1 VSVRGLVS
9 PRAAAACLAERAEV
23 KRAMVR
29 PLPPRWALARM
40 SHSAPDRQPAPASAA
55 GLGYALLA
63 YGSWGLFPLFWKLL
77 EHIPSLELVA
87 HRVVWSCAAYLVL
100 VRARGRGGELR
111 RALVSGSTLR
121 TIVPSALF
129 IATNWL
135 VFIYAV
141 STERVLHASLGY
153 FLNPLVSI
161 VLGMIFLGERL
172 RPAQWIAVALAC
184 AGVAFMASLAEGLPW
199 IGIVLAVTFGGY
211 GLLRKV
217 APVDGLMGATMESV
231 LLVPLGGAY
240 LAMLAIDGT
249 GAMGQLGTRIDLLLV
264 SAGIITAAPLVWFAN
279 AARRL
284 TLRTLGFMQYLAPT
298 GQFALAVLVFG
309 ESLTDV
315 HVRGFACI
323 WAAVAVFSVEG
334 WWAAR
339 RQRS

>member
-1 VSVRGLVS
+1 MTA
-9 PRAAAACLAERAEV
+9 P
-23 KRAMVR
+23 
-29 PLPPRWALARM
+29 
-40 SHSAPDRQPAPASAA
+40 APDRKPTEATAA
-55 GLGYALLA
+55 GLAYALLA

-77 EHIPSLELVA
+77 EHLPSLELVA

-100 VRARGRGGELR
+100 VFLRRRSGELR
-111 RALVSGSTLR
+111 RALMSAATLR
-121 TIVPSALF
+121 LIVPSALF
-129 IATNWL
+129 IAINWL

-141 STERVLHASLGY
+141 STDRVLHASLGY

-161 VLGMIFLGERL
+161 VLGMMFLGERL
-172 RPAQWIAVALAC
+172 RPAQWVAVALAC
-184 AGVAFMASLAEGLPW
+184 VGVAFMASLAEGIPW
-199 IGIVLAVTFGGY
+199 IGLVLALTFGGY

-231 LLVPLGGAY
+231 LLVPIGGLY
-240 LAMLAIDGT
+240 LVMLAVDGT

-298 GQFALAVLVFG
+298 GQFALAVLMFG
-309 ESLTDV
+309 EELTEV
-315 HVRGFACI
+315 HLRGFGCI

-334 WWAAR
+334 WWVAR
-339 RQRS
+339 RRGRS

>member
-1 VSVRGLVS
+1 MPATTDRK
-9 PRAAAACLAERAEV
+9 PAEGT
-23 KRAMVR
+23 
-29 PLPPRWALARM
+29 
-40 SHSAPDRQPAPASAA
+40 AA

-100 VRARGRGGELR
+100 VLARGRGGELR

-141 STERVLHASLGY
+141 STDRVLHASLGY

-161 VLGMIFLGERL
+161 LLGMVFLGERL
-172 RPAQWIAVALAC
+172 RPAQWVAVALAC
-184 AGVAFMASLAEGLPW
+184 MGVGFMASLAEGFPW
-199 IGIVLAVTFGGY
+199 MGIVLAVTFGGY
-211 GLLRKV
+211 GLLRKI
-217 APVDGLMGATMESV
+217 APVDGLIGATMESV
-231 LLVPLGGAY
+231 LLLPIGGLYLGW
-240 LAMLAIDGT
+240 LAVEGT
-249 GAMGQLGTRIDLLLV
+249 GAMGRLGSGIDLLLV
-264 SAGIITAAPLVWFAN
+264 SAGFITAAPLVWFAN

-309 ESLTDV
+309 ETLTEV
-315 HVRGFACI
+315 HLRGFGCI

-334 WWAAR
+334 WWASR
-339 RQRS
+339 RRGQG

>member
-1 VSVRGLVS
+1 MPTSAHD
-9 PRAAAACLAERAEV
+9 PRPAEGT
-23 KRAMVR
+23 
-29 PLPPRWALARM
+29 
-40 SHSAPDRQPAPASAA
+40 AA

-100 VRARGRGGELR
+100 VLVRRRGGELR
-111 RALVSGSTLR
+111 RALVSGATLR

-141 STERVLHASLGY
+141 STDRVLHASLGY

-161 VLGMIFLGERL
+161 VLGMVFLGERL
-172 RPAQWIAVALAC
+172 RPAQWVAVALAC
-184 AGVAFMASLAEGLPW
+184 TGVAFMASLAEGFPW
-199 IGIVLAVTFGGY
+199 MGIVLAVTFGGY

-217 APVDGLMGATMESV
+217 APVDGLIGATMESV
-231 LLVPLGGAY
+231 LLVPIGGLYLGW
-240 LAMLAIDGT
+240 LAVEGT
-249 GAMGQLGTRIDLLLV
+249 GALGQLGTGIDLLLV

-279 AARRL
+279 AARLL

-309 ESLTDV
+309 ETLTPV
-315 HVRGFACI
+315 HLRGFGCI
-323 WAAVAVFSVEG
+323 WAAVVVFSVEG
-334 WWAAR
+334 WWASRRRERAR
-339 RQRS
+339 G

>member
-1 VSVRGLVS
+1 MST
-9 PRAAAACLAERAEV
+9 P
-23 KRAMVR
+23 
-29 PLPPRWALARM
+29 ALDRTPAR
-40 SHSAPDRQPAPASAA
+40 ASAA

-100 VRARGRGGELR
+100 VLLRGRAGELR
-111 RALVSGSTLR
+111 RALVSGTTLR
-121 TIVPSALF
+121 TIGPSALL

-141 STERVLHASLGY
+141 STDRVLHASLGY

-161 VLGMIFLGERL
+161 VLGMVFLGERL
-172 RPAQWIAVALAC
+172 RPAQWVAVALAC
-184 AGVAFMASLAEGLPW
+184 VGVAFMASLTDGFPW
-199 IGIVLAVTFGGY
+199 MGIVLAVTFGGY

-231 LLVPLGGAY
+231 LLVPIGAVWLGM
-240 LAMLAIDGT
+240 LAMDGT
-249 GAMGQLGTRIDLLLV
+249 GAMGQLGARIDLLLV

-284 TLRTLGFMQYLAPT
+284 PLRTLGFMQYLAPS

-309 ESLTDV
+309 EAITEV
-315 HVRGFACI
+315 HVRGFGCI

-334 WWAAR
+334 WWWSR
-339 RQRS
+339 RPR